1 MTGISGALATVAAGC
16 GLAVV
21 WGKKGLVNRGIQ
33 VIHIKAFLGL
43 KILLFCIT
51 KPTFVNPKEGGRG

>member
-21 WGKKGLVNRGIQ
+21 WGKKGLANRVIQ
-33 VIHIKAFLGL
+33 VVHIKALSD
-43 KILLFCIT
+43 T
-51 KPTFVNPKEGGRG
+51 ERTFVFNY

>member
-21 WGKKGLVNRGIQ
+21 WGKKGLANRVIQ
-33 VIHIKAFLGL
+33 VVHIKTLLG
-43 KILLFCIT
+43 T
-51 KPTFVNPKEGGRG
+51 EDTFVLYY